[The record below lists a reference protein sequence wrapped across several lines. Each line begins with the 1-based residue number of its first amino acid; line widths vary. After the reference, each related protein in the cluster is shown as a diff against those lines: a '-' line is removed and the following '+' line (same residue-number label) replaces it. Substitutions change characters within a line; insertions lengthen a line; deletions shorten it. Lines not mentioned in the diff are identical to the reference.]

1 MQSCKVTVSFESSD
15 NSESGSELTNTDL
28 ESIAIEGGIATEN
41 EEIPGDDVI
50 LCALNAPPNKNDSK
64 RDYLLRESELNVEE
78 EFTHN
83 LCEKLARDACHMANA
98 HTSAITRSATTC
110 LCVVL
115 RDIDGR
121 ANKFVFH
128 NGKEKMNTTMA
139 QKAEKL
145 KYAIRTGYQAHAE
158 AAFIQFLLQREQQN
172 AERYTHILGMGCSRR
187 HCKECDYLMKLSLG
201 KQYPRFTAAMC
212 AEALLPVVTNVED
225 GCDIRPKEH
234 ATLVHENNAVK
245 TDGRRSDLYYLPK
258 VLQEYI
264 CKKVALALD
273 FSSDRF
279 TIKNEEAAI
288 ARR

>member
-1 MQSCKVTVSFESSD
+1 MRLSNVPKWKALGVLLLCFLRSITAVCGTQEVPGLDIQKITAPLYSPGSMHAIPSVKHLDELLADAYFPRAQSCKVTVSFESSD

-158 AAFIQFLLQREQQN
+158 AAFIQFLLKRCQ
-172 AERYTHILGMGCSRR
+172 IL
-187 HCKECDYLMKLSLG
+187 
-201 KQYPRFTAAMC
+201 A
-212 AEALLPVVTNVED
+212 
-225 GCDIRPKEH
+225 
-234 ATLVHENNAVK
+234 
-245 TDGRRSDLYYLPK
+245 
-258 VLQEYI
+258 
-264 CKKVALALD
+264 
-273 FSSDRF
+273 
-279 TIKNEEAAI
+279 
-288 ARR
+288 